1 MVHHLRQPRHVLGD
15 RHSRHGRGDRAE
27 FAADLLGASGFRS
40 QMSIVAGPPESQIW
54 ITPVAG
60 LRVLAVSPA
69 ASALSISGS
78 DRPSS
83 PAAPAV
89 KKSRR

>member
-1 MVHHLRQPRHVLGD
+1 
-15 RHSRHGRGDRAE
+15 
-27 FAADLLGASGFRS
+27 
-40 QMSIVAGPPESQIW
+40 MSIVAGPPESQIW

-60 LRVLAVSPA
+60 LRALAVSPA
-69 ASALSISGS
+69 ASALSMSGS
-78 DRPSS
+78 ARPNS